1 MPFWRK
7 RTELEP
13 RDIEQIINEYSAVVK
28 DTIGRHLPRRARRA
42 MSRGKSGLGL
52 SPGKKNEEIA
62 QIRKMGMGAW
72 LDQTTQDTLKEL
84 SPILMDSPSL
94 ESELMA
100 KLKELKKKWNLR
112 G

>member
-1 MPFWRK
+1 
-7 RTELEP
+7 
-13 RDIEQIINEYSAVVK
+13 
-28 DTIGRHLPRRARRA
+28 
-42 MSRGKSGLGL
+42 
-52 SPGKKNEEIA
+52 
-62 QIRKMGMGAW
+62 MGMGAW